1 MSSTSRRSFLKSA
14 GVAVAATCAGTRQL
28 AARGL
33 KLPVGLKLYSVR
45 EEMAKDLEGTLAKV
59 RAAGYTVVES
69 AGFVNHSAAD
79 YRKAVDHAGLHLIS
93 GHYTLAL
100 LRTQLDQIIEDAHT
114 AGMQYVVCSSSGGQ
128 HRVPSSARDLS
139 LDDWRWVAGEM
150 NKIGEKTKAA
160 GITLGMHN
168 HTPEFATLD
177 GVLVY
182 DELLKLTDPSLVTFQ
197 MDCGWVVASGHDPV
211 KYLKKTP
218 NRFPLLHV
226 KDMVKQPD
234 GKEKITALGKGSI
247 DYGPIMKA
255 ATGTKYYYVEQE
267 AYDMEVFEELR
278 VDAEYMRNLQV

>member
-1 MSSTSRRSFLKSA
+1 MKSTSRRSFLKTA
-14 GVAVAATCAGTRQL
+14 GVAVAATCVGTRRL
-28 AARGL
+28 AAKGL
-33 KLPVGLKLYSVR
+33 KQPVGIELYSVR
-45 EEMAKDLEGTLAKV
+45 EQMAKDLEGTLAKV
-59 RAAGYTVVES
+59 RAAGYEVAEA
-69 AGFVNHSAAD
+69 AGFVNRSAAD
-79 YRKAVDHAGLHLIS
+79 YRKAIDNAGLKLIS

-100 LRTQLDQIIEDAHT
+100 LRTQLDKIIEDAHT
-114 AGMQYVVCSSSGGQ
+114 AGMQYIVNSSSGGQ

-182 DELLKLTDPSLVTFQ
+182 DELLKLTDPNLVTFQ
-197 MDCGWVVASGHDPV
+197 MDCGWVFASGHDPV
-211 KYLKKTP
+211 EFLKKTP
-218 NRFPLLHV
+218 KRFPLLHV
-226 KDMVKQPD
+226 KDMIKEPD
-234 GKEKITALGKGSI
+234 GKEKITVLGKGSI

-255 ATGTKYYYVEQE
+255 ATACKYYYVEQE

-278 VDAEYMRNLQV
+278 LDAEYMRHLSV